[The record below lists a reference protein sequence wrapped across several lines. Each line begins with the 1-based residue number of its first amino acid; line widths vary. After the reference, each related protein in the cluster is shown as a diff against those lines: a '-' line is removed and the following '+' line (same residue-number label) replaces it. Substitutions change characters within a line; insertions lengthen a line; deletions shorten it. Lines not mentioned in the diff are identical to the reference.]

1 MIKCGFAIN
10 IHTMG
15 FPGSSAGKESAY
27 NVGDPGSIPGPGT
40 SLEKDRLPTPA
51 FLGFPGDSDGKS
63 ACNAGD
69 LGLISGVGR
78 SPGGE
83 HGNPLQDSFL
93 ETPHGQRSLVG
104 CSPWVTESDTAG
116 HTHTVLYI
124 EQILMRTCHL
134 V

>member
-1 MIKCGFAIN
+1 MERMIKCGFAIN

-15 FPGSSAGKESAY
+15 FPDSSAGKESAY

-69 LGLISGVGR
+69 LGLIPGVGR
-78 SPGGE
+78 SPMATYSRILSWRLPMDRGAWWAAA
-83 HGNPLQDSFL
+83 HGSQSQ
-93 ETPHGQRSLVG
+93 TQHGTRTQY
-104 CSPWVTESDTAG
+104 
-116 HTHTVLYI
+116 YI
-124 EQILMRTCHL
+124 
-134 V
+134 